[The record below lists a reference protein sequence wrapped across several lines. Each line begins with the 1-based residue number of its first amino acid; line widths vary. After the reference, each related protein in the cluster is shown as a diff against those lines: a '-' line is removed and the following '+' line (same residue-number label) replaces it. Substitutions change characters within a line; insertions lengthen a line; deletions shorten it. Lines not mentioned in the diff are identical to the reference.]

1 MASNQVRAELVG
13 CRDSDTDIGVDEE
26 PVMQVCE
33 VLGEFWWLFFRLLF
47 DFKLVQRNRKS
58 WASHFAVA
66 LIIELAKEFVFGA
79 SRDSGE
85 KDVVIL

>member
-1 MASNQVRAELVG
+1 
-13 CRDSDTDIGVDEE
+13 
-26 PVMQVCE
+26 MQVCE